1 MSKVVTRRH
10 FIKRA
15 SSTVAST
22 LAFPYLLP
30 SSVLGGFGK
39 TTPSNRITMGFIG
52 MGGQGIGNMTGN
64 DYSNIPGGFIGKS
77 EVQAVAVCDVDTKHR
92 LKARD
97 MVNVRY
103 GNKDCAAYNDFRELL
118 ARDDIDAVMIA
129 TPDHWHAL
137 IGIAAAKAGK
147 DVYSEKPL
155 AHNIIEGRA
164 ICEAV
169 KKYGTVW
176 QTGTQQ
182 RSWREFRV
190 ACEMVR
196 NGRIGEVS
204 TVRVSLP
211 AGDPVNRKIEPV
223 PVPNG
228 FDYDMWLGPAPWA
241 PYCDGRCHGS
251 FRRNSDYSHGPIADW
266 AGHHVDI
273 AQWGMGTDYRW
284 PVEITGKGEFLKN
297 GLYDNMITFHIEC
310 KFEEGFTLILEDSRN
325 RPTGIAGK
333 QFTKGFSGVNM
344 GILFEGSE
352 GWIQVNRG
360 GLDVYPESILK
371 KSIGTNAIHLYRST
385 DHKQNFLDC
394 IRSRAQT
401 VAPPE
406 IAHHSIGIGY
416 LGIIAMRLKR
426 KLKWDRDNEQFVNDD
441 EADRLLY
448 REMRSPWH
456 L

>member
-1 MSKVVTRRH
+1 MKSALTRRH
-10 FIKRA
+10 FIKKA
-15 SSTVAST
+15 TCALTGT
-22 LAFPYLLP
+22 LGFPYVIP
-30 SSVLGGFGK
+30 SSVLGRSGK
-39 TTPSNRITMGFIG
+39 MAPSNRITMGFIG

-64 DYSNIPGGFIGKS
+64 DYSNIPGGFMGKS
-77 EVQAVAVCDVDTKHR
+77 EVRAVAVCDVDTKR
-92 LKARD
+92 RMKARD

-103 GNKDCAAYNDFRELL
+103 SNKDCAAYNDFRELL

-155 AHNIIEGRA
+155 AHNILEGRA
-164 ICEAV
+164 ICDAV

-190 ACEMVR
+190 ASEMVH
-196 NGRIGEVS
+196 NGRIGKV
-204 TVRVSLP
+204 TMVRVSLP
-211 AGDPVNRKIEPV
+211 AGDSVNRKIEPV
-223 PVPNG
+223 PIPKG
-228 FDYDMWLGPAPWA
+228 FDYDRWLGPAPWA
-241 PYCDGRCHGS
+241 PYCDGRCFGS
-251 FRRNSDYSHGPIADW
+251 FRRNSDYSSGPIADW

-273 AQWGMGTDYRW
+273 AQWGMGTDYHW
-284 PVEITGKGEFLKN
+284 PVEIEGKGEFLTN
-297 GLYDNMITFHIEC
+297 GLYDNMTTFQIEC
-310 KFEEGFTLILEDSRN
+310 KYDEGFTIVIEDSNN
-325 RPTGIAGK
+325 RASGK
-333 QFTKGFSGVNM
+333 DGKKFTRGFSGKNM
-344 GILFEGSE
+344 GILFEGSD

-371 KSIGTNAIHLYRST
+371 NPVGINEFHLYRSK

-394 IRSRAQT
+394 IRTRAQT
-401 VAPPE
+401 VAPAE

-416 LGIIAMRLKR
+416 MGIIAMRLKR
-426 KLKWDRDNEQFVNDD
+426 KMRWDKDKEQFINDNEAN
-441 EADRLLY
+441 RMLY
-448 REMRSPWH
+448 RDMRSPWH